1 MFYTKAGWSKGFRLS
16 ALLMVSVWGQV
27 VIPELK
33 GAVWVVDCCRERV
46 TRAFKGF
53 PLNCILQIRGKI
65 SMMYSVFQNNGVD

>member
-16 ALLMVSVWGQV
+16 ALLMVSVCVGGAG

-46 TRAFKGF
+46 TRAFKCF

-65 SMMYSVFQNNGVD
+65 SMM